1 MDSLSTS
8 RVELRLVE
16 DADMDDL
23 FEQMRDPESVQMA
36 AFTTDNPDD
45 RPSFDAHMAR
55 VLSSP
60 DNTTR
65 AITCDGHLVG
75 TVASFVMDGQREVT
89 YWIDRSAWGQQIAT
103 RALAQLLHIVPDRP
117 LHARAASDNAA
128 SLRVLEKAGFEVVG
142 TEMSYASARGKEIEE
157 KLLRL
162 A

>member
-1 MDSLSTS
+1 
-8 RVELRLVE
+8 
-16 DADMDDL
+16 
-23 FEQMRDPESVQMA
+23 
-36 AFTTDNPDD
+36 
-45 RPSFDAHMAR
+45 
-55 VLSSP
+55 
-60 DNTTR
+60 
-65 AITCDGHLVG
+65 
-75 TVASFVMDGQREVT
+75 MDGQREVT